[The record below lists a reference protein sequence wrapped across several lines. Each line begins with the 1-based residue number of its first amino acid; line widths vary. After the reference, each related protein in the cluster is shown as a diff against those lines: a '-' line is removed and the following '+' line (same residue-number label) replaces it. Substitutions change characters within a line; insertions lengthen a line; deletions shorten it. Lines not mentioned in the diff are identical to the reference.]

1 MRVGFICLV
10 SVSAQLSIAMQDIT
24 PRTEGGTRQ
33 IIEFAAGAPSS
44 TRYRTVRELLTQFL
58 GYSTTH
64 SLYESNGDLTLMEK
78 ILSYKI
84 EIAAK
89 VLSTQDAQV
98 RVKNLPSS
106 DMIPAFLAK
115 VFGAFVYFCA
125 ARARE
130 DESAAALNL
139 FNEASKE
146 ASKSEKEEDVEKS
159 YECIQHFLK
168 ETAQQQLNI
177 IDVKDA
183 REYTPLMWVANF
195 MCDKPRA
202 GNRKGLEKLS
212 QLGML
217 LLEHR
222 ANIYQTTPTN
232 RNTILHMSVI
242 GGSYSFITML
252 IAKGADVNAYNH
264 HNRTPLHIA
273 TCIGRP
279 RIVELLR
286 QHGALLIGDQE
297 ALNAILSNSL
307 TKPSL
312 KRMLKGAE
320 ILRGVGTPFYVKK
333 KEEKGDEKKGA

>member
-44 TRYRTVRELLTQFL
+44 SRYRTVRELLTQFL

-64 SLYESNGDLTLMEK
+64 SLYESNGDKDLMEK
-78 ILSYKI
+78 VLSYKI
-84 EIAAK
+84 EVVAK

-98 RVKNLPSS
+98 RVKDLPSVGI
-106 DMIPAFLAK
+106 IPAFLAK
-115 VFGAFVYFCA
+115 VFGALVHFCA

-139 FNEASKE
+139 FNE

-177 IDVKDA
+177 IDVKDT

-202 GNRKGLEKLS
+202 DNRKGLEKLS

-217 LLEHR
+217 LLEYG

-252 IAKGADVNAYNH
+252 IAKGADVNSYNH
-264 HNRTPLHIA
+264 HNHTPLHIA
-273 TCIGRP
+273 TYIGRP

-312 KRMLKGAE
+312 KRTLKGAE
-320 ILRGVGTPFYVKK
+320 ILRGVGMPFYVKK
-333 KEEKGDEKKGA
+333 KKEKGDEKKGA